1 VESRVYQD
9 AGGAWIG
16 GAGEGSEGSEG
27 LSEFDWTII
36 GRTEASGGEA
46 FGE

>member
-1 VESRVYQD
+1 MEVVWKIACIKTRAVRGSE
-9 AGGAWIG
+9 AG
-16 GAGEGSEGSEG
+16 EGSEG
-27 LSEFDWTII
+27 LSESDWTII